1 MNKNN
6 KYEKKLGKNVV
17 MGWIEREMDGISS
30 IVRHNAKEMTVGK
43 KKKKKKE
50 KKKKR
55 GKKKKKK
62 KKKGRRGGKV

>member
-43 KKKKKKE
+43 KKKKMMN
-50 KKKKR
+50 
-55 GKKKKKK
+55 
-62 KKKGRRGGKV
+62 